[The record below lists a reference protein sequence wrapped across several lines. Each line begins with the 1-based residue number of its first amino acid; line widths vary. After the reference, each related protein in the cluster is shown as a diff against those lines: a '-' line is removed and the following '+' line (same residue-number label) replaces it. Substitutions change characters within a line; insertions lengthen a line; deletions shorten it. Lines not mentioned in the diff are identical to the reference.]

1 MVDVATR
8 LQAPSRA
15 AAGIHPNVGDTSD
28 GVGGPLLRVAA
39 GHEGAFRGLVA
50 AYGPAVLGLCWR
62 IIGDRSLAEEATQE
76 TFLQVW
82 RMAGGYDPARA
93 SIRTWIMT
101 IAHRRAVD
109 VVRREQTQRRK
120 TVSADRLEEPDI
132 ADEVIAKD
140 WAGEQRQAIR
150 SAIETLPPEQRRVLT
165 LMYFGGMSQSA
176 IADHLNVPLGT
187 VKSRAR
193 AGMQHL
199 RSLLFASCDQQSTDP
214 PSLHTPRPLAPIARA
229 SA

>member
-8 LQAPSRA
+8 PQAPSRA
-15 AAGIHPNVGDTSD
+15 AAGTHPDARDTSD
-28 GVGGPLLRVAA
+28 DFEGPLLRVAA
-39 GHEGAFRGLVA
+39 GDEGAFRGLLA

-62 IIGDRSLAEEATQE
+62 VIGDRSLAEEATQE

-82 RMAGGYDPARA
+82 RKAGEYDLARA

-109 VVRREQTQRRK
+109 AVRREQTQRRRA
-120 TVSADRLEEPDI
+120 VSADLLAEPDV

-140 WAGEQRQAIR
+140 WAREQRQAIR
-150 SAIETLPPEQRRVLT
+150 SAIETIPPEQRQVLT
-165 LMYFGGMSQSA
+165 LMYFAGMSQSA

-187 VKSRAR
+187 VKSRTR
-193 AGMQHL
+193 LGMQHL
-199 RSLLFASCDQQSTDP
+199 RSLLFASRGPAVD
-214 PSLHTPRPLAPIARA
+214 
-229 SA
+229 